1 MSGSDWETV
10 MWLFLLYGALKEL
23 ALYLIMAT
31 ILIAFAVPTYKLA
44 TKSNYKGAGIL
55 FFLVT
60 VGLVQHDIAFGKRK
74 RIWYVMYVFVTYFG
88 IKTLLHSLSG
98 DDTHVLLSIQMLI
111 SVFLLVVA
119 GGYKLFTIYKLFKS
133 FDMPTLL
140 FFLHLIPIINYILFL
155 YMSYS
160 SNQQYMGIQS
170 HFVEDDS

>member
-10 MWLFLLYGALKEL
+10 MWLFYFYGVLKEL
-23 ALYLIMAT
+23 ALLAI

-74 RIWYVMYVFVTYFG
+74 RIWYFMYVFVTYLG
-88 IKTLLHSLSG
+88 ILYSLRG

-160 SNQQYMGIQS
+160 SNQQYMGMQS